1 MILTTTAR
9 ALDARFIGKRVY
21 VGTTPVVLSDV
32 AQYINQTVIWASGW
46 VLFLRVTDAI
56 RYHAAVTP

>member
-1 MILTTTAR
+1 MILTTAAR
-9 ALDARFIGKRVY
+9 ALDARYIGKRIY
-21 VGTTPVVLSDV
+21 IGSTPVVVSDV

-56 RYHAAVTP
+56 RYHAVTS